1 MAKAVATINL
11 KGGVGKSTMTA
22 ALAEFMAGDF
32 GKRVLLI
39 DLDPQTNLT
48 TMMIGSDQW
57 QALNESGRTL
67 KALFEEALDSK
78 AATFDIEDA
87 IQRNVSPLA
96 NLGGIDLLASSL
108 DMIEISEE
116 VAAWQY
122 DEPDSLEPVLV
133 LKRAVDR
140 IRDQYDY
147 ILIDCPPNMGII
159 TRNGLMLAD
168 AYVIPTIP
176 DVLSTYG
183 IPQIQKRVRMF
194 SDKTGHKIKALG
206 LIITK
211 YRKGTNL
218 HRDTIQRLQNAVL
231 DYDALPAHERELT
244 ERPPNV
250 IPVYIPDAIDHIPN
264 LLKMAGDQ
272 LAKGSI
278 DLVFATSIDL
288 LLAWMQSPQAH
299 PRRNLAHWLPVLAIM
314 GMGTSAT
321 RTGGA
326 APAELA
332 LSLIDGNVVEKT
344 AGDTLVWRDQGFAVS
359 VRVPEGKSLVEA
371 EIAIVID
378 DNDSALSV
386 ETRNQWREWLRWS
399 NLLELRPL
407 TAVVTTR
414 RHLSSASMNI
424 APADTPVQP
433 VAADSDSLSGP
444 WREVYDGV
452 IGPVQALVT
461 ALAKLG
467 VPVPEVGEEVSGLP
481 VEISWPSLRI
491 AVDPTLDGTDQ
502 QELSEA
508 GWTLCAADA
517 ESVAEAIQAAALR

>member
-48 TMMIGSDQW
+48 TMMIGPDQW
-57 QALNESGRTL
+57 QALNDSGRTL
-67 KALFEEALDSK
+67 KALFEEALDSE
-78 AATFDIEDA
+78 AASFDIEDA
-87 IQRNVSPLA
+87 VQRNVSPLA

-133 LKRAVDR
+133 LKRAVDK

-250 IPVYIPDAIDHIPN
+250 IPVYIPDAIAI
-264 LLKMAGDQ
+264 AGAADYF
-272 LAKGSI
+272 
-278 DLVFATSIDL
+278 D
-288 LLAWMQSPQAH
+288 W
-299 PRRNLAHWLPVLAIM
+299 
-314 GMGTSAT
+314 GTLNK
-321 RTGGA
+321 RYGGGA
-326 APAELA
+326 TVGALNELT
-332 LSLIDGNVVEKT
+332 S
-344 AGDTLVWRDQGFAVS
+344 
-359 VRVPEGKSLVEA
+359 
-371 EIAIVID
+371 
-378 DNDSALSV
+378 
-386 ETRNQWREWLRWS
+386 
-399 NLLELRPL
+399 
-407 TAVVTTR
+407 
-414 RHLSSASMNI
+414 HLMTN
-424 APADTPVQP
+424 
-433 VAADSDSLSGP
+433 
-444 WREVYDGV
+444 
-452 IGPVQALVT
+452 
-461 ALAKLG
+461 
-467 VPVPEVGEEVSGLP
+467 
-481 VEISWPSLRI
+481 VEIY
-491 AVDPTLDGTDQ
+491 T
-502 QELSEA
+502 
-508 GWTLCAADA
+508 
-517 ESVAEAIQAAALR
+517 